1 MRISIRRWR
10 KLTLFLKEITR
21 KDSVAGAEYRLNNF
35 QSKLISIEQFIILLQ
50 NQKTSFSDIEN
61 LRKEF

>member
-1 MRISIRRWR
+1 MRLSIRRWR

-35 QSKLISIEQFIILLQ
+35 
-50 NQKTSFSDIEN
+50 
-61 LRKEF
+61 